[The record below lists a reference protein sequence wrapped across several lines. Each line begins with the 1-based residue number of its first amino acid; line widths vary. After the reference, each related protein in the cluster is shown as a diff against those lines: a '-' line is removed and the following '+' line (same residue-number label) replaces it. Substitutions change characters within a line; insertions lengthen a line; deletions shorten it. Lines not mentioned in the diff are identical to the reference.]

1 MKLSERIKPI
11 SYLKAH
17 TAKIINELSA
27 RRGTMVI
34 TQNGHARAVVQDIDT
49 YEQTQESL
57 AMLKLLAQ
65 SQNSTEAGKHKPLKK
80 AFADLAARTKDL
92 PART

>member
-1 MKLSERIKPI
+1 MKLSDKIKPI

-17 TAKIINELSA
+17 TAKIINELNKKS
-27 RRGTMVI
+27 GTLVI
-34 TQNGHARAVVQDIDT
+34 TQNGQARAVVQDIDT

-65 SQNSTEAGKHKPLKK
+65 SQNSAEAGKHKPLKK

-92 PART
+92 L

>member
-1 MKLSERIKPI
+1 MKFSERIKPI

-17 TAKIINELSA
+17 TAQIISQLSA
-27 RRGTMVI
+27 QRGTMVI
-34 TQNGHARAVVQDIDT
+34 TQNGQATAVVQDIDS

-65 SQNSTEAGKHKPLKK
+65 SQRSIEVGKQKPLKK
-80 AFADLAARTKDL
+80 AFVDLTARTKNL
-92 PART
+92 P

>member
-1 MKLSERIKPI
+1 MKLSQRIKPV

-17 TAKIINELSA
+17 TAQLIRELSA
-27 RRGTMVI
+27 RRGTVVI
-34 TQNGHARAVVQDIDT
+34 TQKGEARAVVQDIDS

-65 SQNSTEAGKHKPLKK
+65 SQRSIEAGKHKPLKK
-80 AFADLAARTKDL
+80 GFADLAARTK
-92 PART
+92 A

>member
-1 MKLSERIKPI
+1 MKLSERIAPI

-17 TAKIINELSA
+17 AAQIVRDLSA

-34 TQNGHARAVVQDIDT
+34 TQNGQAKAVVQDITT

-57 AMLKLLAQ
+57 ALLKLLAQ
-65 SQNSTEAGKHKPLKK
+65 SQRSVEAGRTKPLKK
-80 AFADLAARTKDL
+80 AFADLAARTKEL
-92 PART
+92 P

>member
-1 MKLSERIKPI
+1 MKLRERIKPV

-17 TAKIINELSA
+17 TAQLISELSA
-27 RRGTMVI
+27 ERGTVVI
-34 TQNGHARAVVQDIDT
+34 TQNGEARAVVQDIDS

-65 SQNSTEAGKHKPLKK
+65 SQRSIEAGKHKPLKK
-80 AFADLAARTKDL
+80 AFADLAARTKNL
-92 PART
+92 P

>member
-11 SYLKAH
+11 SYLQTHA
-17 TAKIINELSA
+17 AKVIRELGTQP
-27 RRGTMVI
+27 GTMVI
-34 TQNGHARAVVQDIDT
+34 TQNGHVRAVIQDIDS

-65 SQNSTEAGKHKPLKK
+65 SQRSVEAGRRKPLKK
-80 AFADLAARTKDL
+80 AFADLAARAKDL
-92 PART
+92 P

>member
-1 MKLSERIKPI
+1 MKFSERVKPV

-17 TAKIINELSA
+17 TAEIIRELNA
-27 RRGTMVI
+27 QPGTLVI
-34 TQNGHARAVVQDIDT
+34 TQDGRAKAVVQDIDS

-65 SQNSTEAGKHKPLKK
+65 SQRSVEAGKHKPLKK
-80 AFADLAARTKDL
+80 AFGDLTARTKRL
-92 PART
+92 P

>member
-17 TAKIINELSA
+17 TAKIIGELSA

-34 TQNGHARAVVQDIDT
+34 TQNGQAKAVVQDIDT
-49 YEQTQESL
+49 YEQMQESL

-65 SQNSTEAGKHKPLKK
+65 SQKSAEAGRVKPLKK
-80 AFADLAARTKDL
+80 AFADISLRTKDL
-92 PART
+92 S

>member
-1 MKLSERIKPI
+1 MKLSKRIKPI

-17 TAKIINELSA
+17 TAQIISELSA
-27 RRGTMVI
+27 QRGTMVI
-34 TQNGHARAVVQDIDT
+34 TQKGEARAVVQDIDS

-65 SQNSTEAGKHKPLKK
+65 SQRSIETGKHNPLRR
-80 AFADLAARTKDL
+80 AFADLTARTKSL
-92 PART
+92 P

>member
-17 TAKIINELSA
+17 TAKIINELSKKS
-27 RRGTMVI
+27 GTLVI
-34 TQNGHARAVVQDIDT
+34 TQNGRARAIVQDITT

-65 SQNSTEAGKHKPLKK
+65 SQSSAEAGKYKSLKK
-80 AFADLAARTKDL
+80 AFADIAARTKDL
-92 PART
+92 P

>member
-17 TAKIINELSA
+17 TAQIIKELSA
-27 RRGTMVI
+27 CRGTLVI
-34 TQNGHARAVVQDIDT
+34 TQNGQARAVVQDINT

-65 SQNSTEAGKHKPLKK
+65 SQSSAESGKYKPLKK
-80 AFADLAARTKDL
+80 AFEDLSSGTKDL
-92 PART
+92 E

>member
-1 MKLSERIKPI
+1 MKLSERIKPV

-17 TAKIINELSA
+17 TAKIIRELST

-34 TQNGHARAVVQDIDT
+34 TQNGQARAVVQDIDS

-65 SQNSTEAGKHKPLKK
+65 SQRSIEAGEHKTLKK
-80 AFADLAARTKDL
+80 SFADLAARTKNL
-92 PART
+92 P

>member
-1 MKLSERIKPI
+1 MKLSQRIKPV

-17 TAKIINELSA
+17 TAQLISELSA
-27 RRGTMVI
+27 QRGTVVI
-34 TQNGHARAVVQDIDT
+34 TQNGEARAVVQDIDS

-65 SQNSTEAGKHKPLKK
+65 SQRSIEAGKYKPLKK
-80 AFADLAARTKDL
+80 AFADLTARAKNL
-92 PART
+92 P

>member
-1 MKLSERIKPI
+1 
-11 SYLKAH
+11 
-17 TAKIINELSA
+17 
-27 RRGTMVI
+27 MVI

-65 SQNSTEAGKHKPLKK
+65 SQRSVEAGRYKPIKK

-92 PART
+92 P

>member
-17 TAKIINELSA
+17 TAKIIRELGE

-34 TQNGHARAVVQDIDT
+34 TQNGRARVVVQDIDS

-65 SQNSTEAGKHKPLKK
+65 SQRSVESSKHKPLKR
-80 AFADLAARTKDL
+80 AFADLAARAKGL
-92 PART
+92 P

>member
-1 MKLSERIKPI
+1 MKLSQRIKPV

-17 TAKIINELSA
+17 TAQLINELST
-27 RRGTMVI
+27 RRGTIVI
-34 TQNGHARAVVQDIDT
+34 TQNGEARAVVQDIDS

-65 SQNSTEAGKHKPLKK
+65 SQRSIEAGKYKPLKK
-80 AFADLAARTKDL
+80 VFADLAARTKKL
-92 PART
+92 P

>member
-17 TAKIINELSA
+17 AARIVRDLST
-27 RRGTMVI
+27 RHGTIVI
-34 TQNGHARAVVQDIDT
+34 TQNGQARAVVQDITT

-65 SQNSTEAGKHKPLKK
+65 SQRSVEAGRHQPLKK
-80 AFADLAARTKDL
+80 AFADLRARAKDL
-92 PART
+92 P

>member
-17 TAKIINELSA
+17 AAKIIRDLCTH
-27 RRGTMVI
+27 RGTMLI
-34 TQNGHARAVVQDIDT
+34 TQHGQAKAVVQDITT
-49 YEQTQESL
+49 YEQPQESL

-65 SQNSTEAGKHKPLKK
+65 SQRSVEAGRHKPLKK
-80 AFADLAARTKDL
+80 AFADLKTRTKDL
-92 PART
+92 P

>member
-11 SYLKAH
+11 SYPKAH
-17 TAKIINELSA
+17 TARIIHELSTQ
-27 RRGTMVI
+27 RGTMVI
-34 TQNGHARAVVQDIDT
+34 TQNGQARAVVQDIDS

-65 SQNSTEAGKHKPLKK
+65 SQRGVEAGKHKPLRK

-92 PART
+92 P

>member
-1 MKLSERIKPI
+1 MKLSQRIKPV

-17 TAKIINELSA
+17 TAQLINELSA
-27 RRGTMVI
+27 QRGTVVI
-34 TQNGHARAVVQDIDT
+34 TQNGEARAVVQDIDS

-65 SQNSTEAGKHKPLKK
+65 SQRSIEAGRHKPLRK
-80 AFADLAARTKDL
+80 AFADLAARTKKL
-92 PART
+92 P